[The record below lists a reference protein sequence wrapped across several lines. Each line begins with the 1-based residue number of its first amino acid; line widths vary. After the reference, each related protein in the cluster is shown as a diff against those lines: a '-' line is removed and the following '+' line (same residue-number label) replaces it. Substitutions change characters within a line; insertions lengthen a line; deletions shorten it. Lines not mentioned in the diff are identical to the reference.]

1 MPVHPIEYRYGS
13 EEMRRIFDYRRRI
26 KLLARIEAELAR
38 VEAELGVI
46 PREAADSIAKAA
58 EQVDW
63 EDVLRWEKVTRHETM
78 ALVKAIAEK
87 AGRYGEYVHFGATS
101 NDILDTATAVQ
112 ISEAS
117 EILKK
122 KLISLTRAII
132 RRGRESLEYIA
143 PARTHGMIAIPIP
156 FGFKFAVW
164 ASMMRR
170 NIERFI
176 RASEDASKGKLSGAV
191 GTMAALGEIG
201 PEVQRRLMRSLKIG
215 ESEIST
221 QVVPRDGLAYL
232 IEVMALISSCLDL
245 IANEIRNLHR
255 SEIGEVVEPFNVR
268 EQTGSSTMP
277 QKVNPINSEKVC
289 GLARIMRGLVVPSL
303 ENVVLEHERDL
314 TNSSVERIIVP
325 EAFLI
330 LDEQLETLL
339 FVMENLVMRPDAMR
353 SNIER
358 TRGLIMAERL
368 MMALAKKG
376 FGRQSAHEI
385 VRQLSLRAMREKRH
399 LKEEVLSDEII
410 SNSLSREELDE
421 IFDPATYV
429 ITGKKIALSVFDSVE
444 KFLDSLEGKTT

>member
-13 EEMRRIFDYRRRI
+13 EEMRSIFDYRRRI
-26 KLLARIEAELAR
+26 RLMAKIEAELAK
-38 VEAELGVI
+38 VEADLGVI

-63 EDVLRWEKVTRHETM
+63 EDVLRWERVTRHETM

-87 AGRYGEYVHFGATS
+87 AGKHGEYVHLGATS
-101 NDILDTATAVQ
+101 NDILDTATAIQV
-112 ISEAS
+112 SEAS

-122 KLISLTRAII
+122 KLISLTRVMIQ
-132 RRGRESLEYIA
+132 RGRESLEYIA

-164 ASMMRR
+164 VSMMRR

-176 RASEDASKGKLSGAV
+176 QASKDASKGKLSGAV

-201 PEVQRRLMRSLKIG
+201 PEVQRRLMHSLKIG
-215 ESEIST
+215 EAEIST

-255 SEIGEVVEPFNVR
+255 SEIGEVVEPFNVKD
-268 EQTGSSTMP
+268 QTGSSTMP
-277 QKVNPINSEKVC
+277 HKINPINSEKVC
-289 GLARIMRGLVVPSL
+289 GLARIMRGLVIPSL

-314 TNSSVERIIVP
+314 TNSSVERVVIP

-330 LDEQLETLL
+330 LDEQLKALS
-339 FVMENLVMRPDAMR
+339 FVMKNLALRPDAMR
-353 SNIER
+353 SNIEK

-368 MMALAKKG
+368 MMVLARKG
-376 FGRQSAHEI
+376 FGRQNAHEI
-385 VRQLSLRAMREKRH
+385 VRRLSLKAMRERKH
-399 LKEEVLSDEII
+399 LKEEALSDEVV
-410 SNSLSREELDE
+410 SRNLSREELDE

-429 ITGKKIALSVFDSVE
+429 ITGKRIALSVFDSVE
-444 KFLDSLEGKTT
+444 KFLDSLEGEST